1 MRDEFM
7 KRALEKFGSKTLE
20 RLNYTLTS
28 DPYYQGGLRA
38 SGNLASSMYYK
49 IVNDT
54 IEIYMAEYGKT
65 VDEGRRKGA
74 GLPKGFENDILTWMS
89 FRGINARAGKTKLE
103 SAKAIAN
110 SIYREGTIKRFGY
123 SGSNF
128 IDRAVNDSMN
138 VFGNDLLTA
147 FMKDLE
153 AELDKILK

>member
-7 KRALEKFGSKTLE
+7 RRALEKFGSKTIE
-20 RLNYTLTS
+20 RLNFTLTS

-49 IVNDT
+49 VVNDT

-74 GLPKGFENDILTWMS
+74 GLPKGFENDILRWMS
-89 FRGINARAGKTKLE
+89 FKGISARGGKTDIQ
-103 SAKAIAN
+103 AARAIAN
-110 SIYREGTIKRFGY
+110 SIYRNGTIKRFGY

-138 VFGNDLLTA
+138 VFGDDLLTA

-153 AELDKILK
+153 AELDKIIK